1 MTHKL
6 NFQKRVHADMLVQ
19 ASEKGQAAYI
29 GRVVGLKHHRYIK
42 LSKQE
47 MLDGRR
53 RYVPL
58 EWVHSVKGNIVRL
71 SQSTVSVRE
80 GWLNKAE
87 LKADHKAKAKA
98 ASRDRESNS

>member
-1 MTHKL
+1 MTRKL

-29 GRVVGLKHHRYIK
+29 GRVVGLKHRYIK
-42 LSKQE
+42 LSKQD

-87 LKADHKAKAKA
+87 LKANHKAKAD
-98 ASRDRESNS
+98 SRDRELNS